1 MKNNINNQNNN
12 QNIISNN
19 NSNTNINNNNSNN
32 INNLNNISSNN
43 MNISDLKSFISNKEG
58 EIKNILLQ
66 KISYFENELFISKKK
81 SIFIIFDRE
90 IKRRI

>member
-19 NSNTNINNNNSNN
+19 NSNNNINNNN
-32 INNLNNISSNN
+32 INNLNNISPNN

-66 KISYFENELFISKKK
+66 KIAYLENELSKKK
-81 SIFIIFDRE
+81 SKFVVIN
-90 IKRRI
+90 